1 MGSQARTHMPAAR
14 LEPGVPLFSFE
25 VLFAY
30 LIVRCFF
37 TAFFFMWCACV
48 GGGVCLYMPLPWLT

>member
-37 TAFFFMWCACV
+37 TAFFFYVVCV
-48 GGGVCLYMPLPWLT
+48 CWGGVCLYMPLPWLT